1 MGDEKTSAVA
11 KMELAGSSLRTSIE
25 DGRIGTREMFAGLR
39 AEERNALAADVWD
52 AGLRAVANEAKEP
65 RKPIRLS
72 TIPPSSW

>member
-11 KMELAGSSLRTSIE
+11 KMELAGASLRASIE

-39 AEERNALAADVWD
+39 AEERDALAAEVWD